1 MVRPAGQSKVAPAP
15 RCCNGLSL
23 KREFIARTKL
33 LSNGTWRHMP
43 FVLCFRVSIATK
55 LDSRSTWAARTESA
69 SEIRQPEK
77 TRNSA
82 NVRQGSEYS
91 PATMRKR
98 RRSNGVRY
106 SRLPSRSKSERG
118 VGPNYILSG
127 KSRLKELKYVNT
139 MHHSVYISNKNNCT
153 VLIITILMSIR
164 YLVTLEIRRLKNFFF
179 LLRGCVSV
187 ER

>member
-23 KREFIARTKL
+23 NREFIARTKL

-118 VGPNYILSG
+118 VGPNYVLSG

-139 MHHSVYISNKNNCT
+139 MHHSVYISNKNDYT
-153 VLIITILMSIR
+153 LFMLTILVVYTIFSNVR
-164 YLVTLEIRRLKNFFF
+164 NQEAEKFLFFVARL
-179 LLRGCVSV
+179 R
-187 ER
+187 